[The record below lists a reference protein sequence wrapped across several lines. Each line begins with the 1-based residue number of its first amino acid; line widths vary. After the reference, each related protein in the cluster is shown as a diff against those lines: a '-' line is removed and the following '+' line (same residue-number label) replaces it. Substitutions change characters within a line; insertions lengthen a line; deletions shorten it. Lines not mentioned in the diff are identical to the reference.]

1 MGCLLWTTQLT
12 QMRRVIIKNLTMAE
26 LKEVQNSKGVTNL
39 ARVKLRAAVSK
50 IEVVGAKEE
59 KETKEITIM
68 MEATS
73 VEDLCREV
81 EVNNM
86 AVGNITTEQGGL
98 QRDINVNRTESSSLH
113 WCKSYF

>member
-12 QMRRVIIKNLTMAE
+12 QTRRVIIKNLTMVE

-39 ARVKLRAAVSK
+39 ARAAVSK

-59 KETKEITIM
+59 KETKGKTVMEITIM
-68 MEATS
+68 VEAIS
-73 VEDLCREV
+73 VEDLCKEV

-86 AVGNITTEQGGL
+86 AVGNITTEV
-98 QRDINVNRTESSSLH
+98 RKEDFKEI
-113 WCKSYF
+113 